1 MHLIHDRLVVEQKPP
16 SLLLSSAAR
25 RAPIKWVWLWTD
37 HEILKFQHAKLTAVL
52 RTAAKLML
60 DQSFKILVVRW
71 TFTQHNHSS
80 AQSPTYKEEV

>member
-25 RAPIKWVWLWTD
+25 RAPIKCDWLWTGC
-37 HEILKFQHAKLTAVL
+37 EILKFQHAKLTAVL
-52 RTAAKLML
+52 RAAAKLML
-60 DQSFKILVVRW
+60 DQSFKRVRR